1 MAESTQLP
9 TENKEA
15 TMEISENKLIN
26 KIKRFEDKSKCI
38 IRGIGDDGA
47 VMKMSQG
54 HYVLVQDAM
63 VEHVHFKFSFVD
75 PYDVG
80 KKAVYVN
87 ISDILSMGAIP
98 LYFLVTIG
106 ITSAL
111 TSKDITRLYRGMR
124 QAARE
129 FGAVMVGGDTTESKN
144 DFFIDVSMIGKLIT
158 KSYLGRDKA
167 KEGDLIAVTGLL
179 GESAYG
185 LHLFLQNRHTR
196 GMSRF
201 ISRYATPRPPFL
213 VWKEIVKHDI
223 TRAMMDISD
232 GLLID
237 LGRMMTES
245 RKGAVI
251 HLERL
256 PIPPLLRK
264 ESKEILAL
272 SGGEDYQL
280 LFTFPKNKLEKV
292 QTIIAKGHPVSI
304 IGEVVR
310 GKGVTVLFNGRTF
323 EAPVKGYEHFGSSR

>member
-1 MAESTQLP
+1 
-9 TENKEA
+9 
-15 TMEISENKLIN
+15 MEISENKLIN
-26 KIKRFEDKSKCI
+26 RIKKFEDKSRNVL
-38 IRGIGDDGA
+38 RGIGDDGA
-47 VMKMSQG
+47 VMKLSQG
-54 HYVLVQDAM
+54 AYVLVQDAM

-87 ISDILSMGAIP
+87 ISDILSMGALP

-106 ITSAL
+106 ITPGL

-129 FGAVMVGGDTTESKN
+129 FGATMIGGDTTESKN
-144 DFFIDVSMIGKLIT
+144 DFFIDVSVIGKLVT

-167 KEGDLIAVTGLL
+167 REGDLIAVTGSL

-185 LHLFLQNRHTR
+185 LSLFLEGKLIK

-201 ISRYATPRPPFL
+201 VKRYASPKPPYV

-223 TRAMMDISD
+223 TRSMMDISD

-256 PIPPLLRK
+256 PIPSLLRK
-264 ESKEILAL
+264 KNKEILAL

-280 LFTFPKNKLEKV
+280 LFTFPRSKLEKV
-292 QTIIAKGHPVSI
+292 QMIIAQGHPISI
-304 IGEVVR
+304 IGEVIR
-310 GKGVTVLFNGRTF
+310 GNGVKVLSRGNTY
-323 EAPVKGYEHFGSSR
+323 EAPVKGYEHFGDSR